1 MAYNYFSNNDFRN
14 ANPSCSI
21 DDMEENFLHRLD
33 VGRFHSGVPYIVLS
47 AHRTKEHE
55 LEKGR
60 DGTSSHTKGL
70 AVDLKATNSR
80 ARFQIL
86 VGLIK
91 AGFTRIGIYEWG
103 IHVDADPDKD
113 QNVTW
118 YV

>member
-1 MAYNYFSNNDFRN
+1 
-14 ANPSCSI
+14 
-21 DDMEENFLHRLD
+21 MEENFLHRLD
-33 VGRFHSGVPYIVLS
+33 VARFHSGVPYIVLS

-80 ARFQIL
+80 ARFKIL

-91 AGFTRIGIYEWG
+91 AGFTRIGASSKG
-103 IHVDADPDKD
+103 GFIHVDSDNAKD
-113 QNVTW
+113 QNVMW
-118 YV
+118 LYD